1 MNDNHDHRE
10 PGDEHDDDEEHTSR
24 FMRAA
29 DRVSY
34 AMGTWQNIVVWIIL
48 VGTWFA
54 LGPYLAHHSVLPAWF
69 TSNNFNYPLNTVTT
83 IAELYIGFLV
93 GASTNRTERNNR
105 NQADRMEALEKLID
119 KELKRTR
126 GHRQRARDRGGG
138 QGTGP
143 AVGAHACRRR
153 APRRGNVAGPGR
165 RDLMSPF
172 GPSRSWAFNGAAA
185 EIASTSAR

>member
-1 MNDNHDHRE
+1 MSEHDAEHDD
-10 PGDEHDDDEEHTSR
+10 DEHDDDEQPTNR
-24 FMRAA
+24 FVRVA

-69 TSNNFNYPLNTVTT
+69 TSNNFNFPLNTVTT

-105 NQADRMEALEKLID
+105 KQADRMEALEQLIHA
-119 KELKRTR
+119 ELQRNTAITDNAQAIAEHVKAQVPLLERTHADVVR
-126 GHRQRARDRGGG
+126 LLE
-138 QGTGP
+138 
-143 AVGAHACRRR
+143 AVS
-153 APRRGNVAGPGR
+153 PTPVA
-165 RDLMSPF
+165 
-172 GPSRSWAFNGAAA
+172 
-185 EIASTSAR
+185 EV

>member
-1 MNDNHDHRE
+1 MNDHHDHGGLGE
-10 PGDEHDDDEEHTSR
+10 EHDEHDDDEEHTSR

-69 TSNNFNYPLNTVTT
+69 TSNNFNFPLNTVTT

-119 KELKRTR
+119 KELKRNT
-126 GHRQRARDRGGG
+126 AITDN
-138 QGTGP
+138 
-143 AVGAHACRRR
+143 AHAIAEEVKAQVPLLERTHADVERIL
-153 APRRGNVAGPGR
+153 AA
-165 RDLMSPF
+165 MSPA
-172 GPSRSWAFNGAAA
+172 PVA
-185 EIASTSAR
+185 EI